1 MGRRRISGFRSRR
14 PSQPRP
20 RHGNAPMGPVLSNRS
35 VLPHFRSKHFW
46 RAISFRAC
54 GVDVDLVRLP
64 FSLAIHWKPMDCILR
79 SHAPCAFG
87 SVLTLREAMPLLRAQ
102 HAACL
107 LALLDVFQNEIGA

>member
-1 MGRRRISGFRSRR
+1 
-14 PSQPRP
+14 
-20 RHGNAPMGPVLSNRS
+20 
-35 VLPHFRSKHFW
+35 
-46 RAISFRAC
+46 
-54 GVDVDLVRLP
+54 
-64 FSLAIHWKPMDCILR
+64 MDCILR